1 MKIRRTLSIVLAV
14 ALLCTLMAGCGSG
27 GGGEKNAAGDKPN
40 RIVIIGSAYALEEE
54 QKAWDEVCS
63 AFTAETGIEVVQNRQ
78 GTWDDI
84 PQKLQ
89 ASKLGQEQI
98 DLVVVGMGTITA
110 SLGPAGSVMDLTQL
124 MAGLTDRFPEGVL
137 DSCSIDGH
145 LWCFPYSDASGTTC
159 FYNKTMFQQYDL
171 TVPTNLQEWA
181 HCAKVLSDNGI
192 IPFMV
197 QGKDTWAWA
206 MPFFDTYGQATGGQ
220 SVEKVQAWLRGE
232 QSFADPQ
239 VYAAFDGLKA
249 LYDNGILTSE
259 SFDTDETG
267 MLANFAQGKCAM
279 FFCGTWDYGVLKSME
294 LDFDY
299 GAFEFPVVID
309 GAQMCH
315 AFATGDGAISIP
327 SWVDQNNL
335 DNIMRF
341 VEYLTRTENAKKIL
355 CASSGGSPLF
365 EIVKGATGEV
375 DEVTRFLNEV
385 SVPHSV
391 EYLDWVWPSK
401 VNDAMCNVI
410 PSVISGK
417 MTSQEA
423 ADYVQ
428 QTLDTMVSEDDYVY
442 DWWNSW
448 SDEQWQ
454 AVTPGHIPD
463 VTAFFAK

>member
-1 MKIRRTLSIVLAV
+1 MKIRRTLSILLAV
-14 ALLCTLMAGCGSG
+14 ALLCSLLAGCGSG

-124 MAGLTDRFPEGVL
+124 MAGLTDRFPDGVL

-327 SWVDQNNL
+327 SWVDQDNL
-335 DNIMRF
+335 DNIM
-341 VEYLTRTENAKKIL
+341 YLTRTENAKKIL